1 VSTAARSTQIEPILG
16 WRIWHVDPG
25 SGRARLR
32 SWAHS
37 TVWPAGR
44 RMEAQCRSFVS
55 LVLPSNAHEA
65 PRKGHSCGIYALRD
79 RGAAEAMLHE
89 LGEADRATNR
99 LPAALGRVSLW
110 GRVME
115 NTGGWR
121 GQFAYPYDLLLFGGD
136 EALAAQLRGEYA
148 VDVALA
154 S

>member
-1 VSTAARSTQIEPILG
+1 MSTSIEPILG
-16 WRIWHVDPG
+16 WRIWHVDDQPG
-25 SGRARLR
+25 GPRLL
-32 SWAHS
+32 SWAHC
-37 TVWPAGR
+37 TAWPAGR
-44 RMEAQCRSFVS
+44 RMEAHCRSILS
-55 LVLPSNAHEA
+55 LALPAWSHAA

-89 LGEADRATNR
+89 IGEAGRAYDR

-110 GRVME
+110 GRVIE

-121 GQFAYPYDLLLFGGD
+121 GQFAYPYDLTLYGAD
-136 EALAAQLRGEYA
+136 ESLAAELRRGYA